1 MTDAELNQNVKL
13 APYDRLV
20 AGTLLK
26 LLPARVRPNHITV
39 ARMATSPIVFWLL
52 WSGKYKVGLFAF
64 LIVAVTDAMDGALAR
79 TRRQITAW
87 GTTYDGVADKFLIGG
102 VVLIVVL
109 KHLGL
114 TLVTLIVVSELLG
127 LIGALYYKRKGII
140 HPANWWGKIKMNL
153 QVLATVALLVD
164 VIWARPIFSNL
175 SLWIFA
181 SSLGFGIISIIAHAR
196 KL

>member
-20 AGTLLK
+20 ASTLLK
-26 LLPARVRPNHITV
+26 LLPASVRPNHITMV
-39 ARMATSPIVFWLL
+39 RFITSPIVFWLL
-52 WSGKYKVGLFAF
+52 WAGYYKAGLIAF
-64 LIVAVTDAMDGALAR
+64 LLVAVTDAMDGALAR
-79 TRRQITAW
+79 TSRQITLW
-87 GTTYDGVADKFLIGG
+87 GTIYDGVADKFLIGG

-114 TLVTLIVVSELLG
+114 TLVTLVVVLELLS
-127 LIGALYYKRKGII
+127 LIGALYYRKKGIV
-140 HPANWWGKIKMNL
+140 HPANLWGKIKMNL
-153 QVLATVALLVD
+153 QVLATVALLID
-164 VIWARPIFSNL
+164 VIWDKPIFSSA
-175 SLWIFA
+175 SLCIFL

>member
-1 MTDAELNQNVKL
+1 MTDAELNKDVKL

-20 AGTLLK
+20 EVTLLK
-26 LLPARVRPNHITV
+26 LIPRCVRPNHITIG
-39 ARMATSPIVFWLL
+39 RMITSPMVFFLL
-52 WSGKYKVGLFAF
+52 WAGYYKAGLIAF
-64 LIVAVTDAMDGALAR
+64 LLVAVTDAMDGALAR
-79 TRRQITAW
+79 TSRQITAW

-114 TLVTLIVVSELLG
+114 TLVTLVVALELLA
-127 LIGALYYKRKGII
+127 LVGALYYRKKGIV
-140 HPANWWGKIKMNL
+140 HPANLWGKIKMNL
-153 QVLATVALLVD
+153 QVFATVALLID
-164 VIWARPIFSNL
+164 VIWQKPIFSIV
-175 SLWIFA
+175 SLWLFV